1 MSKYKTS
8 INTTAKLAPDLK
20 RYCSH
25 LQELLQNCGKIMA
38 NMKKQNNLLSLL
50 GLNKRVNS
58 SKMMVVMMRKYENG
72 DDP

>member
-25 LQELLQNCGKIMA
+25 LQELLQDCGKIMA
-38 NMKKQNNLLSLL
+38 NLKKQNNLLSLL
-50 GLNKRVNS
+50 GLKQAGEFL
-58 SKMMVVMMRKYENG
+58 KDDG
-72 DDP
+72 DDDVKVRKR